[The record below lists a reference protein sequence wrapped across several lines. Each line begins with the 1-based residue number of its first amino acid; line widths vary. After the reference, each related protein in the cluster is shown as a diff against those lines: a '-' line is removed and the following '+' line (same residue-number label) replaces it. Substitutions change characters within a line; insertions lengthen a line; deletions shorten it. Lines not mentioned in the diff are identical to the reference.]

1 MILNAKK
8 CKVMDITH
16 ERVLL
21 QYEYTLG
28 AENMDKE
35 RLLGVHI
42 TSDLRCHAH
51 TEIVRA
57 KAASFAVRNLR
68 GCTPRVKRVAYLT
81 FETGYGQRPPNLA
94 PDNPRQHQQAGESA
108 KEGSAHYLRP

>member
-1 MILNAKK
+1 MRQQWNDTQRKK
-8 CKVMDITH
+8 VLDITH

-28 AENMDKE
+28 AEYMDKE
-35 RLLGVHI
+35 RLLGFHI
-42 TSDLRCHAH
+42 TSDLRWHAH

-57 KAASFAVRNLR
+57 KAASFAARNLR

-81 FETGYGQRPPNLA
+81 FEFGYGLRPPSLA
-94 PDNPRQHQQAGESA
+94 PDNPININRLGRVQ
-108 KEGSAHYLRP
+108 